1 MPEYQPSR
9 VIQYNDIY
17 FSCIH
22 QEKLKERFRLSD
34 HALIYVKSGSLEIE
48 SPSGTLT
55 IMPGQCIFVRKDS
68 NLTLAKSMAEDGEP
82 YKAITMVLKRRFLLD
97 YYRRMPKELLP
108 HSCERSQDSILI
120 IPSRPDVSSL
130 FLSLMPYFWSDD
142 KPDGQWLENRRTEGL
157 NCILRTDNDV
167 YASLFDFTSRWKIGL
182 VDFMEDNY
190 TLDLSLEE
198 LANYS
203 GRSLS
208 TFNRDF
214 RKVFGTSPQ
223 KWIIA
228 RRLQSARDM
237 LREGRMQVQ
246 EVMADVGFC
255 NLSYFSRIYK
265 DAFGYPPSEER
276 SSATEV
282 TMRRQI

>member
-1 MPEYQPSR
+1 MPEFQPSK

-82 YKAITMVLKRRFLLD
+82 YKAITMVLNRRFLLD

-246 EVMADVGFC
+246 DVMADVGFC

-282 TMRRQI
+282 TLRRQI

>member
-9 VIQYNDIY
+9 VIEYNDIY

-22 QEKLKERFRLSD
+22 QRKLKERFTLSD
-34 HALIYVKSGSLEIE
+34 HALIYIKSGLLEIE
-48 SPSGTLT
+48 YPSRTLT
-55 IMPGQCIFVRKDS
+55 ILPGQCVFVRKDS

-82 YKAITMVLKRRFLLD
+82 YKAITMVLKHRFLLD
-97 YYRRMPKELLP
+97 YYRHIPKESLP
-108 HSCERSQDSILI
+108 HSSQRAQDSILL

-190 TLDLSLEE
+190 SLDLSLEQ

-214 RKVFGTSPQ
+214 RKAFGTSPQ

-228 RRLQSARDM
+228 RRLQSARKM
-237 LREGRMQVQ
+237 LREGKMQVQ
-246 EVMADVGFC
+246 DVMADVGFC
-255 NLSYFSRIYK
+255 NLSYFSRHYK
-265 DAFGYPPSEER
+265 ETFGYPPSEEYSR
-276 SSATEV
+276 FHKTPPPSE
-282 TMRRQI
+282 